1 MMHTAHTLGP
11 VAGRRSATGVNAIG
25 SAPGR
30 SIRVLAGP
38 CVAVLFGLLAS
49 GAAAAAEPGES
60 AVEIVVTGSRLSSV
74 NASSPSPV
82 VVVDTE
88 ELLHQGT
95 TRAEELLNTLPQVN
109 SGLTLGANGVSVQP
123 VTGTATADL
132 RGIGAFRTL
141 VLVNGRRTAP
151 GDPSNPSADL
161 NTIPTTLIKRV
172 EVLTGGASAIYGSD
186 AVAGVVNFILDTD
199 FNGFKLEAEG
209 GANRASNGRGD
220 LQDVARA
227 SGVNPATGTSFDG
240 RSVDVSAVFGRSLF
254 DGRGHVTAFAGYR
267 SVQGIA
273 AASRDYSACALGET
287 IAGTSYQCLL
297 DPATAGGTFVP
308 NGGLGT
314 PLTLDTTNGH
324 AFRPLAVP
332 GDLFNSAPYQSLQR
346 PDTRYNAGAFASY
359 RFSEAAIVY
368 TEAMYTKDTTSV
380 RYDPVAT
387 TLNATF
393 AANAVPSPLTYLP
406 LFPISCSNPLLSSSQ
421 VNALCT
427 NYGLQP
433 TDTAQVGIGRRNV
446 EGGQRT
452 DEFRHESFRV
462 VAGLKGEFSEQW
474 SYDTSLVYGRVNGR
488 ETLSNDF
495 SNARLTNALNV
506 VSVGGA
512 PTCQSVVDTTDP
524 NCVPYNIFQVGG
536 VTPAALRYISEGGQQ
551 SGFADRTILN
561 AQLIGELA
569 KYGIRSPFAHNA
581 VSVAT
586 GAEYRTESLRYNP
599 DTAYLTG
606 DLLFTGGARPTHGS
620 FHVSEVFAEAKLPL
634 AEDRPFAKDLVLNL
648 SDRYAHYTPQGNVN
662 AYGFGL
668 EWAPLAPVRLRGS
681 VSRAVRAPNAYELFT
696 PQYLVQTNFIDPC
709 AGPASGIAFSP
720 AQCALTHVTGA
731 EYGNIPSQSTVNVLQ
746 GGNSKLKPEIANTVT
761 MGFVLTPVPNALFSA
776 DYWRIKV
783 KQYVGN
789 TGPGTS
795 IAQCI
800 STGNPLYCDL
810 IQRDAINGSL
820 SIGNGPTAGRV
831 IGTRINTGSYGN
843 SGLDFEG
850 RYSASLDALRQKAG
864 TLTFSFTGSAALDNP
879 INVLPGTPA
888 LDCTGLYGQTCS
900 GSGPT
905 SPVPRWRHRL
915 RTTWRTAHDFELS
928 LNWRHIGAMK
938 TEFASVYLAGNGPV
952 LPVDSHISAY
962 NYLDLDGGIDVTPH
976 LNVRVGINNLT
987 DKRPPVIGF
996 AANPLL
1002 VNGNMAAGVYD
1013 PLGRFLFV
1021 GLTAK
1026 Y

>member
-1 MMHTAHTLGP
+1 MTHTVHTATSDAARRM
-11 VAGRRSATGVNAIG
+11 VAGDSTAG

-30 SIRVLAGP
+30 KLRLH
-38 CVAVLFGLLAS
+38 AVPAIAFLSGLLAS
-49 GAAAAAEPGES
+49 GAGFAAESEES
-60 AVEIVVTGSRLSSV
+60 AVEVVVTGSRLSSA
-74 NASSPSPV
+74 NASSPSPI

-88 ELLHQGT
+88 ELLHQGA
-95 TRAEELLNTLPQVN
+95 TRAEDLLNTLPQVN
-109 SGLTLGANGVSVQP
+109 SGLTLGANGASVQP

-161 NTIPTTLIKRV
+161 NTIPTTLVKRV
-172 EVLTGGASAIYGSD
+172 EVLTGGASAVYGSD

-209 GANRASNGRGD
+209 GANRASNSRGD
-220 LQDVARA
+220 LQDLARA
-227 SGVNPATGTSFDG
+227 NGIKPATGTTFDG
-240 RSVDVSAVFGRSLF
+240 RSIDVSAVFGRSLF
-254 DGRGHVTAFAGYR
+254 DGRGHVTAYAGYR
-267 SVQGIA
+267 RAQGIV
-273 AASRDYSACALGET
+273 ASTRDYSACALGET
-287 IAGTSYQCLL
+287 VAGTSYQCLL
-297 DPATAGGTFVP
+297 DTATAGGTFVP

-314 PLTLDTTNGH
+314 PLTLDTVNGH
-324 AFRPLAVP
+324 AFRPLSAP
-332 GDLFNSAPYQSLQR
+332 ADLFNSAAYQPLQR

-359 RFSEAAIVY
+359 RFSEAAVLY

-380 RYDPVAT
+380 RYEPVAT
-387 TLNATF
+387 SLNATF
-393 AANAVPSPLTYLP
+393 AANALPSPLNNLS
-406 LFPISCSNPLLSSSQ
+406 LFPISCSNPLLSASQ
-421 VNALCT
+421 VNDLCT
-427 NYGLQP
+427 SYGLLA

-446 EGGQRT
+446 EGGPRA
-452 DEFRHESFRV
+452 DEFRHESFRI
-462 VAGLKGEFSEQW
+462 VAGLKGEFNEQW
-474 SYDTSLVYGRVNGR
+474 SYDTSFVYGRVNGR

-506 VSVGGA
+506 VSVGGV
-512 PTCQSVVDTTDP
+512 PTCQSVVDGSDP
-524 NCVPYNIFQVGG
+524 SCVSYNIFQAGG
-536 VTPAALRYISEGGQQ
+536 VTPAALRYIGEGGQQ
-551 SGFADRTILN
+551 SGFSDRTIVN
-561 AQLIGELA
+561 AQLVGELA
-569 KYGIRSPFAHNA
+569 KYSVISPLAHNG
-581 VSVAT
+581 VSVAA
-586 GAEYRTESLRYNP
+586 GAEYRTEGVRYNP
-599 DTAYLTG
+599 DTAYRTG
-606 DLLFTGGARPTHGS
+606 DLLFTGGARATQGS
-620 FHVSEVFAEAKLPL
+620 FDVSEVFAEAKLPL

-662 AYGFGL
+662 AYGLGL

-696 PQYLVQTNFIDPC
+696 PQYLVQPNFIDPC

-795 IAQCI
+795 IQQCI
-800 STGNPLYCDL
+800 ATGNPLYCDL
-810 IQRDAINGSL
+810 IQRDANGSL
-820 SIGNGPTAGRV
+820 SVGNGASAGRV

-850 RYSASLDALRQKAG
+850 RYIASLDALRQKAG
-864 TLTFSFTGSAALDNP
+864 TLTLSFTGSAALDNP

-888 LDCTGLYGQTCS
+888 LDCTGLYGQICS

-915 RTTWRTAHDFELS
+915 RTTWKTAHDLELS
-928 LNWRHIGAMK
+928 LNWRHIGAMT
-938 TEFASVYLAGNGPV
+938 TEFASNYLAGSGPV
-952 LPVDSHISAY
+952 FQVDSHISAY
-962 NYLDLDGGIDVTPH
+962 NYLDLDGGMDVTPH

-987 DKRPPVIGF
+987 DKKPPVIGF

-1013 PLGRFLFV
+1013 PLGRFVFV